1 MSVILQISDT
11 HFGTERPAVVEALLE
26 LARAQQPNLIVLSGD
41 ITQRARHTQFVAA
54 AHFRDEIARS
64 AQAMLIVPGNHDIPL
79 FNVAARVLRPYANY
93 ERSFGSELEPSFAS
107 TELLV
112 IGLNTTRWWRHKHG
126 ELSLEQIARVAE
138 RLRAATPQQL
148 RVVVTHQPLQVTR
161 TSDVNNLLR
170 GYEQAV
176 KTWSDAGA
184 DIFMGG
190 HIHLP
195 YVRRLGAGLPGFSR
209 QTWVVQAG
217 TAVSHRIREGVSN
230 SINIIRSEAPLGA
243 VCTLERW
250 DFDARSQRFVC
261 VTAEPLQLSR
271 AHATLTAVR

>member
-1 MSVILQISDT
+1 MSLILQISDT

-26 LARAQQPNLIVLSGD
+26 LARAERPDLVVLSGD
-41 ITQRARHTQFVAA
+41 VTQRARRSQFAA
-54 AHFRDEIARS
+54 AARFRDELATSAR
-64 AQAMLIVPGNHDIPL
+64 ALVIVPGNHDIPL
-79 FNVAARVLRPYANY
+79 FDVAARVLHPYANY
-93 ERSFGSELEPSFAS
+93 QRWFGSELEPSFAS
-107 TELLV
+107 PELLV
-112 IGLNTTRWWRHKHG
+112 LGVNTTRWWRHKHG
-126 ELSLEQIARVAE
+126 ELSLSQIERVAE
-138 RLRAATPQQL
+138 RLRNATPQQL

-161 TSDVNNLLR
+161 SRDVNNLLR
-170 GYEQAV
+170 GYEHAV

-217 TAVSHRIREGVSN
+217 TAVSHRIREGVPN
-230 SINIIRSEAPLGA
+230 SINVIRSDGA
-243 VCTLERW
+243 SCALERW
-250 DFDARSQRFVC
+250 DFDARTQRFAC

-271 AHATLTAVR
+271 TPSSFAAVS